1 MLDIKRE
8 VLRRRRGYDSEYDST
23 FDLKNFKTELLN
35 LPYQFSKEGINNL
48 QENVAKFKE
57 AMKIGQ
63 SLDDRESDQ
72 KINCVSNVKNLIRNY
87 KNVVESQE
95 QLLNRV
101 ILKAKEFKSNE
112 IQAIEN
118 RYSKGMDEDEIERAR
133 KFL

>member
-101 ILKAKEFKSNE
+101 ILKAK
-112 IQAIEN
+112 
-118 RYSKGMDEDEIERAR
+118 
-133 KFL
+133 